1 MELTNHDTFLG
12 GVCFLCG
19 YDNVAACFLPHHCRS
34 KSLKVVVELLTR
46 LYYSAALLYYLFTFA
61 ERKKTASNRQ
71 SDWPFLD
78 ASSETATLII
88 LSKITCATIK
98 ISPHW

>member
-12 GVCFLCG
+12 GVCFLR
-19 YDNVAACFLPHHCRS
+19 DNNNVAARFLPHHCRS

-61 ERKKTASNRQ
+61 ERKKTALNRQ
-71 SDWPFLD
+71 SDWPFLN
-78 ASSETATLII
+78 ASNETATKII
-88 LSKITCATIK
+88 LSAITCATIK